1 MKKRKNTTAFVLFLA
16 ALFLLLGFSSC
27 SAPEPNPPLTDE
39 EALRGQWA
47 VYYADVGASNGT
59 GTSDEPGTTGEPE
72 LEFGGIIDIEYTL
85 PGYWLMGFDFE
96 SEPTDPSESEPIDP
110 SESEPIDPSESEPID
125 PSESEPIDPYK
136 ITEITGG
143 YFIKSN
149 RTQSKVD
156 GSFSVSFSVEGIG
169 YTIEYKFTDAER
181 NTMEAKV
188 MPLSDPENAGSGEVS
203 QSEGT
208 ENEVYI
214 MKRLIDHEIKVNM
227 DFLLIL
233 GK

>member
-27 SAPEPNPPLTDE
+27 SAPEPDPPLTDE

-47 VYYADVGASNGT
+47 LYGASKGT
-59 GTSDEPGTTGEPE
+59 GSSDEPGATGETE
-72 LEFGGIIDIEYTL
+72 LEFGFIIDIQYTL
-85 PGYWLMGFDFE
+85 PGYWLFGGAFE
-96 SEPTDPSESEPIDP
+96 TEQTDPSESESTDP
-110 SESEPIDPSESEPID
+110 SEIDPYEI
-125 PSESEPIDPYK
+125 PYK

-149 RTQSKVD
+149 RTQSKED
-156 GSFSVSFSVEGIG
+156 GSFSVSYSIEGIG
-169 YTIEYKFTDAER
+169 YTIEYKFIDAER

-188 MPLSDPENAGSGEVS
+188 MNSD
-203 QSEGT
+203 GT
-208 ENEVYI
+208 VKDVCI

-227 DFLLIL
+227 DLLLIP

>member
-59 GTSDEPGTTGEPE
+59 GTSDEPGTTGEPK
-72 LEFGGIIDIEYTL
+72 LEFYGVIIDIEYTL
-85 PGYWLMGFDFE
+85 PGYWLAGMAFE
-96 SEPTDPSESEPIDP
+96 SEPTDS
-110 SESEPIDPSESEPID
+110 
-125 PSESEPIDPYK
+125 SESEPIDPYK

-149 RTQSKVD
+149 RTQSKED
-156 GSFSVSFSVEGIG
+156 GSFSVSYPA
-169 YTIEYKFTDAER
+169 YTIEYKFIDAER
-181 NTMEAKV
+181 NTMEAKL
-188 MPLSDPENAGSGEVS
+188 MPFSDSENDVS
-203 QSEGT
+203 QSEDT
-208 ENEVYI
+208 ENEVVY
-214 MKRLIDHEIKVNM
+214 MKRLIDHKIKVNM
-227 DFLLIL
+227 DFLVIQ

>member
-47 VYYADVGASNGT
+47 VYEDVGASNGT
-59 GTSDEPGTTGEPE
+59 GSSDEPG
-72 LEFGGIIDIEYTL
+72 LEFRGVIIDIEYTL
-85 PGYWLMGFDFE
+85 PGYWLAGMDFE
-96 SEPTDPSESEPIDP
+96 TEPT
-110 SESEPIDPSESEPID
+110 D

-143 YFIKSN
+143 SFIKSN
-149 RTQSKVD
+149 RTQSKED
-156 GSFSVSFSVEGIG
+156 GSFSVSYPA
-169 YTIEYKFTDAER
+169 YTIEYKFIDAER
-181 NTMEAKV
+181 NTMKATF
-188 MPLSDPENAGSGEVS
+188 SDSENTGSGDVS
-203 QSEGT
+203 QPVGT
-208 ENEVYI
+208 ENSEVEVYI

-227 DFLLIL
+227 DFLVIQ

>member
-47 VYYADVGASNGT
+47 VYADVGASNGK
-59 GTSDEPGTTGEPE
+59 GTSDEPGTTGEPK
-72 LEFGGIIDIEYTL
+72 LEFNGIIDIEYTL
-85 PGYWLMGFDFE
+85 PGYWLMGMSFE
-96 SEPTDPSESEPIDP
+96 PEPT
-110 SESEPIDPSESEPID
+110 D

-143 YFIKSN
+143 FFIKSN
-149 RTQSKVD
+149 RTQSKED
-156 GSFSVSFSVEGIG
+156 GSFTVSGSIEGDNIS
-169 YTIEYKFTDAER
+169 IEYKFIDAER

-188 MPLSDPENAGSGEVS
+188 MFFSDSENTGSGDVS

-227 DFLLIL
+227 DFLLIP

>member
-47 VYYADVGASNGT
+47 VYEDVGDSNGT

-72 LEFGGIIDIEYTL
+72 LKFGGIIDIEYTL
-85 PGYWLMGFDFE
+85 PGYWLMGVAFE
-96 SEPTDPSESEPIDP
+96 TEPT
-110 SESEPIDPSESEPID
+110 D

-143 YFIKSN
+143 AFIKSN
-149 RTQSKVD
+149 RTQSKED
-156 GSFSVSFSVEGIG
+156 GSFTVSSSSGGDNVS
-169 YTIEYKFTDAER
+169 IEYKFIDVER

-188 MPLSDPENAGSGEVS
+188 FSDSENTGSGDVS

-208 ENEVYI
+208 ENEVIVYI
-214 MKRLIDHEIKVNM
+214 MKRLIDHKIKVNM
-227 DFLLIL
+227 DFLVIQ

>member
-47 VYYADVGASNGT
+47 VYADVGASNGK

-85 PGYWLMGFDFE
+85 PGYWLMGFAFE

-110 SESEPIDPSESEPID
+110 I
-125 PSESEPIDPYK
+125 ESEPIDPYK

-143 YFIKSN
+143 FFIKSN
-149 RTQSKVD
+149 RTQSKED
-156 GSFSVSFSVEGIG
+156 GSFTVSGSIMGDNVS
-169 YTIEYKFTDAER
+169 IEYKFIDAER

-188 MPLSDPENAGSGEVS
+188 MFSSDSENTGSGDVS
-203 QSEGT
+203 QLVGT
-208 ENEVYI
+208 ENSEVEVYI

-227 DFLLIL
+227 DLLVIQ

>member
-47 VYYADVGASNGT
+47 VYADVGASNGT
-59 GTSDEPGTTGEPE
+59 GTSDEPGTTGEPK
-72 LEFGGIIDIEYTL
+72 LEFNGIIDIEYTL
-85 PGYWLMGFDFE
+85 PGYWLMGMSFE
-96 SEPTDPSESEPIDP
+96 PEPT
-110 SESEPIDPSESEPID
+110 D

-143 YFIKSN
+143 FFIKSN
-149 RTQSKVD
+149 RTQSKED
-156 GSFSVSFSVEGIG
+156 GSFTVSGSIEGDNIS
-169 YTIEYKFTDAER
+169 IEYKFIDAER

-188 MPLSDPENAGSGEVS
+188 MFFSDSENTGSGDVS

-227 DFLLIL
+227 DFLLIP

>member
-27 SAPEPNPPLTDE
+27 SAPEPDPPLTDE

-47 VYYADVGASNGT
+47 VYVDVGASNGT
-59 GTSDEPGTTGEPE
+59 GTSDEPGTTGEPK

-85 PGYWLMGFDFE
+85 PGYWLLATDFE
-96 SEPTDPSESEPIDP
+96 TEPT
-110 SESEPIDPSESEPID
+110 DPSESEPID

-149 RTQSKVD
+149 RTQSKED
-156 GSFSVSFSVEGIG
+156 GSFSVSHPA
-169 YTIEYKFTDAER
+169 YTIEYKFIDAER
-181 NTMEAKV
+181 NTMEAK
-188 MPLSDPENAGSGEVS
+188 LIENDVS
-203 QSEGT
+203 QSEDT
-208 ENEVYI
+208 ENKVVY

-227 DFLLIL
+227 DLLLIP

>member
-27 SAPEPNPPLTDE
+27 SAPEPDPPLTDE

-47 VYYADVGASNGT
+47 LYAYPDVSSPEGAGS
-59 GTSDEPGTTGEPE
+59 SDEPGATGETE
-72 LEFGGIIDIEYTL
+72 LEFGGIIIDIQYTL
-85 PGYWLMGFDFE
+85 PGYWLMGGAFE
-96 SEPTDPSESEPIDP
+96 TEPTDPSEIDP
-110 SESEPIDPSESEPID
+110 YEI
-125 PSESEPIDPYK
+125 PYK

-143 YFIKSN
+143 YFVKSN
-149 RTQSKVD
+149 RTQSKED
-156 GSFSVSFSVEGIG
+156 GSFSVSYYISIEEGG
-169 YTIEYKFTDAER
+169 YTIEYKFIDAER

-188 MPLSDPENAGSGEVS
+188 MNSD
-203 QSEGT
+203 GT
-208 ENEVYI
+208 VQDVCI

-227 DFLLIL
+227 DLLVIS

>member
-47 VYYADVGASNGT
+47 VYADVGASNGT

-72 LEFGGIIDIEYTL
+72 LEFNGIIDIEYTL
-85 PGYWLMGFDFE
+85 PGYWLMGFAFE
-96 SEPTDPSESEPIDP
+96 SEPT
-110 SESEPIDPSESEPID
+110 DPSESEPID

-143 YFIKSN
+143 FFIKSN
-149 RTQSKVD
+149 RTQSKED
-156 GSFSVSFSVEGIG
+156 GSFTVSGSIEGDNIS
-169 YTIEYKFTDAER
+169 IEYKFIDAER

-188 MPLSDPENAGSGEVS
+188 MFFSDSENTGSGDVS
-203 QSEGT
+203 QLVGT
-208 ENEVYI
+208 ENSEVEVYI

-227 DFLLIL
+227 DFLLIP

>member
-47 VYYADVGASNGT
+47 MYEDVGASNGT
-59 GTSDEPGTTGEPE
+59 GTSDEPGTTGEPK

-110 SESEPIDPSESEPID
+110 SESEPIDP
-125 PSESEPIDPYK
+125 YK

-149 RTQSKVD
+149 RTQSKED
-156 GSFSVSFSVEGIG
+156 GSFSVSYPA
-169 YTIEYKFTDAER
+169 YTIEYKFIDAER
-181 NTMEAKV
+181 NTMEAK
-188 MPLSDPENAGSGEVS
+188 LIENDVS
-203 QSEGT
+203 QSEDT
-208 ENEVYI
+208 ENKVVY

-227 DFLLIL
+227 DFLLIP

>member
-47 VYYADVGASNGT
+47 VYADVGASNGT
-59 GTSDEPGTTGEPE
+59 GSSDEPG
-72 LEFGGIIDIEYTL
+72 LEFMGVIIDIEYTL
-85 PGYWLMGFDFE
+85 PGYWLAGMDFE
-96 SEPTDPSESEPIDP
+96 TEPT
-110 SESEPIDPSESEPID
+110 D

-143 YFIKSN
+143 SFIKSN
-149 RTQSKVD
+149 RTQSKED
-156 GSFSVSFSVEGIG
+156 GSFSVSYPA
-169 YTIEYKFTDAER
+169 YTIEYKFIDAER
-181 NTMEAKV
+181 NTMKATF
-188 MPLSDPENAGSGEVS
+188 SDSENTGSGDVS
-203 QSEGT
+203 QPVGT
-208 ENEVYI
+208 ENSEVEVYI

-227 DFLLIL
+227 DFLVIQ

>member
-27 SAPEPNPPLTDE
+27 SAPEPDPPLTDE

-47 VYYADVGASNGT
+47 VYGASKGT
-59 GTSDEPGTTGEPE
+59 GSSDEPGATGETE
-72 LEFGGIIDIEYTL
+72 LEFGLIIDIEYTL
-85 PGYWLMGFDFE
+85 PGYWLMGGAFE
-96 SEPTDPSESEPIDP
+96 TEQTDPSESESTDP
-110 SESEPIDPSESEPID
+110 SEIDPYEI
-125 PSESEPIDPYK
+125 PYK

-149 RTQSKVD
+149 RTQSKED
-156 GSFSVSFSVEGIG
+156 GSFSVSYSIEGIG
-169 YTIEYKFTDAER
+169 YTIEYKFIDAER

-188 MPLSDPENAGSGEVS
+188 MNSD
-203 QSEGT
+203 GT
-208 ENEVYI
+208 VEDVCI
-214 MKRLIDHEIKVNM
+214 MKRLIDHEIKINV
-227 DFLLIL
+227 DAFIGV

>member
-27 SAPEPNPPLTDE
+27 SAPEPDPPLTDE

-47 VYYADVGASNGT
+47 VYADVGASNGT

-72 LEFGGIIDIEYTL
+72 LEFYGVIIDIEYTL
-85 PGYWLMGFDFE
+85 PGYWLAGMDFA
-96 SEPTDPSESEPIDP
+96 EPT
-110 SESEPIDPSESEPID
+110 D

-143 YFIKSN
+143 FFIKSN
-149 RTQSKVD
+149 RTQSKED
-156 GSFSVSFSVEGIG
+156 GSFSVSYPA
-169 YTIEYKFTDAER
+169 YTIEYKFIDAER
-181 NTMEAKV
+181 NTMEAK
-188 MPLSDPENAGSGEVS
+188 LIENDVS
-203 QSEGT
+203 QSEDT
-208 ENEVYI
+208 ENKVVY

-227 DFLLIL
+227 DFLLIP

>member
-72 LEFGGIIDIEYTL
+72 LEFNGIIDIEYTL
-85 PGYWLMGFDFE
+85 PGYWLMGGAFE
-96 SEPTDPSESEPIDP
+96 SEPT
-110 SESEPIDPSESEPID
+110 DPSESEPID

>member
-1 MKKRKNTTAFVLFLA
+1 MKKRKNTTAFILFLA

-47 VYYADVGASNGT
+47 VYEDVGASNGT

-72 LEFGGIIDIEYTL
+72 LKFGGIIDIEYTL
-85 PGYWLMGFDFE
+85 PGYWLMGVAFE
-96 SEPTDPSESEPIDP
+96 TEPT
-110 SESEPIDPSESEPID
+110 D

-143 YFIKSN
+143 AFIKSN
-149 RTQSKVD
+149 RTQSKED
-156 GSFSVSFSVEGIG
+156 GSFTVSSSSGGDNVS
-169 YTIEYKFTDAER
+169 IEYKFIDAER
-181 NTMEAKV
+181 NTMKAKITYINE
-188 MPLSDPENAGSGEVS
+188 SDNTESGDSS

-208 ENEVYI
+208 ENSDVVI
-214 MKRLIDHEIKVNM
+214 MKKLIDHEIKINA
-227 DFLLIL
+227 DIL
-233 GK
+233 VPAI

>member
-47 VYYADVGASNGT
+47 VYADVGASNGK
-59 GTSDEPGTTGEPE
+59 GSSDEPGTTGEPE
-72 LEFGGIIDIEYTL
+72 LEFYGVIIDIEYTL
-85 PGYWLMGFDFE
+85 PGYWLAGMDFA
-96 SEPTDPSESEPIDP
+96 EPTDPSESEPID
-110 SESEPIDPSESEPID
+110 S
-125 PSESEPIDPYK
+125 SESEPIDPYK

-143 YFIKSN
+143 SFIKSN
-149 RTQSKVD
+149 RTQSKED
-156 GSFSVSFSVEGIG
+156 GSFSVSYPA
-169 YTIEYKFTDAER
+169 YTIEYKFIDAER

-188 MPLSDPENAGSGEVS
+188 IENDVS
-203 QSEGT
+203 QSEDT

-227 DFLLIL
+227 DLLLIP

>member
-1 MKKRKNTTAFVLFLA
+1 MKKRKNTTAFILFLA

-47 VYYADVGASNGT
+47 VYADVGASNGT
-59 GTSDEPGTTGEPE
+59 GTSDEPGTTGEPK
-72 LEFGGIIDIEYTL
+72 LEFNGIIDIEYTL
-85 PGYWLMGFDFE
+85 PGYWLMGMSFE
-96 SEPTDPSESEPIDP
+96 PEPT
-110 SESEPIDPSESEPID
+110 D

-143 YFIKSN
+143 FFIKSN
-149 RTQSKVD
+149 RTQSKED
-156 GSFSVSFSVEGIG
+156 GSFTVSGSIEGDNIS
-169 YTIEYKFTDAER
+169 IEYKFIDAER

-188 MPLSDPENAGSGEVS
+188 MFFSDSENTGSGDVS

-227 DFLLIL
+227 DFLLIP

>member
-47 VYYADVGASNGT
+47 VYEDVGDSNGT
-59 GTSDEPGTTGEPE
+59 GTSDEPGTTGEPK

-85 PGYWLMGFDFE
+85 PGYWLMGMDFE
-96 SEPTDPSESEPIDP
+96 TEPT
-110 SESEPIDPSESEPID
+110 D

-149 RTQSKVD
+149 RTQSKED
-156 GSFSVSFSVEGIG
+156 GSFSVSYPAA
-169 YTIEYKFTDAER
+169 YTIEYKFIDAER

-188 MPLSDPENAGSGEVS
+188 MNSD
-203 QSEGT
+203 GT
-208 ENEVYI
+208 VKDVCI
-214 MKRLIDHEIKVNM
+214 MKRLIDHEIKVNN
-227 DFLLIL
+227 DLLLIP

>member
-27 SAPEPNPPLTDE
+27 SAPEPDPPLTDE

-47 VYYADVGASNGT
+47 VYGASKGT
-59 GTSDEPGTTGEPE
+59 GSSDEPGATGETE
-72 LEFGGIIDIEYTL
+72 LEFGLIIDIEYTL
-85 PGYWLMGFDFE
+85 PGYWFAGFEFE
-96 SEPTDPSESEPIDP
+96 PKPPESSDY
-110 SESEPIDPSESEPID
+110 
-125 PSESEPIDPYK
+125 DPYK

-149 RTQSKVD
+149 RTQSKED
-156 GSFSVSFSVEGIG
+156 GSFSVSAGEIG
-169 YTIEYKFTDAER
+169 YTIEYKFIDAER

-188 MPLSDPENAGSGEVS
+188 MNSD
-203 QSEGT
+203 GT
-208 ENEVYI
+208 VEDVCI
-214 MKRLIDHEIKVNM
+214 MKRLIDHEIKINV
-227 DFLLIL
+227 DAFIGV

>member
-16 ALFLLLGFSSC
+16 ALVLLLGFSSC

-47 VYYADVGASNGT
+47 VYCADVGASNGK

-72 LEFGGIIDIEYTL
+72 LEFYGVIIDIEYTL
-85 PGYWLMGFDFE
+85 PGYWLAGMAFE
-96 SEPTDPSESEPIDP
+96 PEPT
-110 SESEPIDPSESEPID
+110 D

-149 RTQSKVD
+149 RTQSKED
-156 GSFSVSFSVEGIG
+156 GSFSVSYPA
-169 YTIEYKFTDAER
+169 YTIEYKFIDAER
-181 NTMEAKV
+181 NTMEAKL
-188 MPLSDPENAGSGEVS
+188 MPFSDSENDVS
-203 QSEGT
+203 QSEDT
-208 ENEVYI
+208 ENEVVY
-214 MKRLIDHEIKVNM
+214 MKRLIDHKIKVNM
-227 DFLLIL
+227 DFLSIV

>member
-1 MKKRKNTTAFVLFLA
+1 MKKRKNTTAFILFLA

-47 VYYADVGASNGT
+47 VYADVGASNGT
-59 GTSDEPGTTGEPE
+59 GTSDEPGTTGEPK
-72 LEFGGIIDIEYTL
+72 LEFNGIIDIEYTL
-85 PGYWLMGFDFE
+85 PGYWLMGMSFE
-96 SEPTDPSESEPIDP
+96 PEPT
-110 SESEPIDPSESEPID
+110 D

-143 YFIKSN
+143 FFIKSN
-149 RTQSKVD
+149 RTQSKED
-156 GSFSVSFSVEGIG
+156 GSFTVSGSIEGDNIS
-169 YTIEYKFTDAER
+169 IEYKFIDAER

-188 MPLSDPENAGSGEVS
+188 MFFSDSENTGSGDVS

-208 ENEVYI
+208 ENEVIVYI
-214 MKRLIDHEIKVNM
+214 MKRLIDHEIKVNN
-227 DFLLIL
+227 DLLLIP

>member
-47 VYYADVGASNGT
+47 VYADVGASNGT
-59 GTSDEPGTTGEPE
+59 GTSDEPGTTGEPK
-72 LEFGGIIDIEYTL
+72 LEFNGIIDIEYTL
-85 PGYWLMGFDFE
+85 PGYWLMGMAFE
-96 SEPTDPSESEPIDP
+96 PEPTDS
-110 SESEPIDPSESEPID
+110 
-125 PSESEPIDPYK
+125 SESEPIDPYK

-143 YFIKSN
+143 FFIKSN
-149 RTQSKVD
+149 RTQSKED
-156 GSFSVSFSVEGIG
+156 GSFTVSGSIEGDNIS
-169 YTIEYKFTDAER
+169 IEYKFIDAER

-188 MPLSDPENAGSGEVS
+188 MFFSDSENTGSGDVS

-227 DFLLIL
+227 DFLLIP